1 MSYNANIKREWGEIL
16 GYCTIQNIPIPSMF
30 GTETPIIIQKPVT
43 SFFQFLALFLDVFMA
58 ATYILWFH
66 SGGRVGILIITWL
79 ISHFPGSATSII
91 IPNLALLPGYSL
103 ISFVLKRDQSKKQV
117 VYVWVYYK
125 QRCSSSLNSWHW
137 NSNGYFETACQFWVP
152 WLYFLKSYVYRG
164 QMDLYIIMEY
174 SSCQSID
181 FLLVMSFILQSLLY
195 SKEASPQPPAL
206 NHLMGLMFSCLIL
219 VPSPVS

>member
-117 VYVWVYYK
+117 VYVWVYYTSK
-125 QRCSSSLNSWHW
+125 DVPVPLTLGIGIPMAILKLLAN
-137 NSNGYFETACQFWVP
+137 FESPGFIFW
-152 WLYFLKSYVYRG
+152 R
-164 QMDLYIIMEY
+164 
-174 SSCQSID
+174 
-181 FLLVMSFILQSLLY
+181 VMYTGDRWIFILLWNILHAKALTFCWLCLLFCSLCY
-195 SKEASPQPPAL
+195 IVRRPPPSPQL
-206 NHLMGLMFSCLIL
+206 WTT
-219 VPSPVS
+219 